1 MPGLVTDTNGDTDR
15 ISNGRNKV
23 TARISNG
30 YK

>member
-1 MPGLVTDTNGDTDR
+1 LVTDTNKD
-15 ISNGRNKV
+15 